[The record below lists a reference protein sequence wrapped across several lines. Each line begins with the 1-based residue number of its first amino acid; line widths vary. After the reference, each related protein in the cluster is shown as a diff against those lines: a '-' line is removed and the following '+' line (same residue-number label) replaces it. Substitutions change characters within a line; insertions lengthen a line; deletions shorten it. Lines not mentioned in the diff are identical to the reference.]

1 MKGYKID
8 FTSSTITITADFAK
22 KMNDPTSAE
31 YKTISLI
38 KKDFPQM
45 KIINKTHKTPESMF
59 PRARA
64 KPLTVIS
71 LRTSNTRIWRA
82 SSMAFPTA
90 KII

>member
-38 KKDFPQM
+38 EKDFPQM
-45 KIINKTHKTPESMF
+45 KIINKTHKTP
-59 PRARA
+59 AA
-64 KPLTVIS
+64 VTVTPSAPSI
-71 LRTSNTRIWRA
+71 
-82 SSMAFPTA
+82 F
-90 KII
+90 